1 MLINYLKVAFRN
13 IFRHKLF
20 SLINIFGL
28 SISMATCLLII
39 LLIYGQKKA
48 DNFHSKGDR
57 IVRVLSA
64 NASDL
69 ALATTPLPLGS
80 VLLQDYPHI
89 VENTVRIKSSFVG
102 GDVVYNNNRIPL
114 AGRYVDASFFD
125 VFDFKMVN
133 GNSKTALTA
142 PFSIVITIDAAQK
155 LFGDENPI
163 GKSVKL
169 NDSGLNTMGM
179 AILEGHKE
187 KMLGDFTV
195 TGVVDTS
202 LPSHIQ
208 FQFLIPMSTV
218 LALEKQDQVE
228 TAFDNWEKYQESY
241 LYVLLMNGK
250 TEEDLSPILEQI
262 SKTKY
267 ATIEDMNIAFSV
279 QALSSIALGK
289 WVNSPISLQMPLE
302 VIYFLS
308 FLGLIVLFSAGFN
321 YVNLSFARSLTRAK
335 EVGVRK
341 VIGAARR
348 QLFVQFLVESILVS
362 LVSLVIAVG
371 ILQILSR
378 VFLNLWINQF
388 IVLDLTP
395 DIVLYA
401 LFVLFS
407 ILVGLVAGLV
417 PASFL
422 SSFSPIKTL
431 RSASGI
437 HLGIGKRMNL
447 RKFLVIVQFSASLF
461 FIITTL
467 LIFSQLNYQLQT
479 KYGFDQSDIINVK
492 LQGIDYKTLSNE
504 FEQNPS
510 IQNISASSFVP
521 GTGGYGGDMQI
532 KTLEMSNAD
541 LRSSFIGVDQ
551 HFIPNLK
558 LQIQA
563 GHNFPESLPKN
574 DEQSIIVNEA
584 AARLLGYQRP
594 KDIVG
599 ETIMIGEEE
608 KVVQVIGLVKNFIFD
623 VLMEADKNDPLLIR
637 YLPDDF
643 KYMNVRY
650 DSREK
655 AGAVIGYMEHR
666 WKALDPIHSFKY
678 EIYEDELKATNAIF
692 SDVTYILGFISFLT
706 ICISCLGLLGMAA
719 YSAESKKREI
729 GIRKV
734 HGAEIKSITLL
745 LSNGFLK
752 MFAVAIVVTVPIAY
766 LLNSIWLEEF
776 SYHVDFSADIIF
788 LGIGIMLLLGFG
800 TILSQTIRAA
810 SAKPIKSLRTE

>member
-1 MLINYLKVAFRN
+1 
-13 IFRHKLF
+13 
-20 SLINIFGL
+20 
-28 SISMATCLLII
+28 MATCLLII
-39 LLIYGQKKA
+39 LLIYGQKKF

-57 IVRVLSA
+57 IVRVLSSDT
-64 NASDL
+64 SDL
-69 ALATTPLPLGS
+69 TLAATPLPLGT

-89 VENTVRIKSSFVG
+89 VENAVRIKSSFVG
-102 GDVVYNNNRIPL
+102 GDVIYNDNRIPL

-142 PFSIVITIDAAQK
+142 PFSIVLTIDAAQK
-155 LFGDENPI
+155 LFGTENPI

-169 NDSGLNTMGM
+169 NDSGLNTMGI
-179 AILEGHKE
+179 ALLDGNKE

-195 TGVVDTS
+195 TGVVDAS
-202 LPSHIQ
+202 LSSHIQ
-208 FQFLIPMSTV
+208 FQFLASMSTV
-218 LALEKQDQVE
+218 LVLENQDQVE
-228 TAFDNWEKYQESY
+228 TAFDNWAKYQESY
-241 LYVLLMNGK
+241 LYLLLRNGE
-250 TEEDLSPILEQI
+250 TEENISPILEQI

-267 ATIEDMNIAFSV
+267 ASIEDMNIAFSV
-279 QALSSIALGK
+279 QPLSGIALGK
-289 WVNSPISLQMPLE
+289 WVNNPISLQMPLE

-308 FLGLIVLFSAGFN
+308 FLGLIVLFSAVFN

-341 VIGAARR
+341 VVGAARR
-348 QLFVQFLVESILVS
+348 QLYVQFIVESIIIS
-362 LVSLVIAVG
+362 LVSLTIAVC

-388 IVLDLTP
+388 IVLDFTP
-395 DIVLYA
+395 DLVLYV

-407 ILVGLVAGLV
+407 ILVGIVAGLV

-437 HLGIGKRMNL
+437 NLAIGKRLNL

-467 LIFSQLNYQLQT
+467 LIFSQLNYQLET
-479 KYGFDQSDIINVK
+479 KYGFDQSDVINIK
-492 LQGIDYKTLSNE
+492 LQGVDYETLSNE
-504 FEQNPS
+504 FKQSPS
-510 IQNISASSFVP
+510 IKSISASSFVP
-521 GTGGYGGDMQI
+521 GTGGYGGATKI
-532 KTLEMSNAD
+532 KTPEMLNAD
-541 LRSSFIGVDQ
+541 LHSSFIDVDQ
-551 HFIPNLK
+551 NFIPNLK
-558 LQIQA
+558 LQMEA
-563 GHNFPESLPKN
+563 GSNFPESLPKN

-599 ETIMIGEEE
+599 ETIMIGEGE

-623 VLMEADKNDPLLIR
+623 LLMEADKNDPLLIR
-637 YLPDDF
+637 YLPDDLT
-643 KYMNVRY
+643 YMNVRY
-650 DSREK
+650 DHREK
-655 AGAVIGYMEHR
+655 VGAVIEYMEHK

-678 EIYEDELKATNAIF
+678 EVYEEELKATNSIF

-719 YSAESKKREI
+719 YTAESKKREI

-734 HGAEIKSITLL
+734 HGAEIKSIALL
-745 LSNGFLK
+745 LSNGFIW
-752 MFAVAIVVTVPIAY
+752 MFTIAIVVTVPIAY

-776 SYHVDFSADIIF
+776 SYHVDFSARIIF
-788 LGIGIMLLLGFG
+788 LGIGIMFILGFG

-810 SAKPIKSLRTE
+810 SANPVKSLRTE

>member
-1 MLINYLKVAFRN
+1 MLKDYLKVAFRN

-39 LLIYGQKKA
+39 LLIYGQKKF

-57 IVRVLSA
+57 IVRILSA
-64 NASDL
+64 DTSDL
-69 ALATTPLPLGS
+69 ALAATPLPLGT
-80 VLLQDYPHI
+80 VLLEDYPHI
-89 VENTVRIKSSFVG
+89 VENAVRIKSSFVG

-114 AGRYVDASFFD
+114 AGRYVDTSFFD

-142 PFSIVITIDAAQK
+142 PFSMVLTIDAAQK
-155 LFGDENPI
+155 LFGNENPI

-169 NDSGLNTMGM
+169 NDSGLNTMGI
-179 AILEGHKE
+179 AILEGNKE

-208 FQFLIPMSTV
+208 FQFLVSMSTV
-218 LALEKQDQVE
+218 LALANQDQVE
-228 TAFDNWEKYQESY
+228 TAFDNWAKYQESY
-241 LYVLLMNGK
+241 LYLLLRDGE
-250 TEEDLSPILEQI
+250 TEENLSLILERI

-267 ATIEDMNIAFSV
+267 ASIADMNIAFSV
-279 QALSSIALGK
+279 QPLSGIALGK
-289 WVNSPISLQMPLE
+289 WVNNPISLQMPLE

-341 VIGAARR
+341 VVGAARR
-348 QLFVQFLVESILVS
+348 QLFVQFIVESIIVS
-362 LVSLVIAVG
+362 LVSLAIAVG
-371 ILQILSR
+371 ILQILSK

-395 DIVLYA
+395 DILLYA
-401 LFVLFS
+401 LFVVFS

-422 SSFSPIKTL
+422 SSFSPIKAL
-431 RSASGI
+431 RNTSGV
-437 HLGIGKRMNL
+437 HLTIGKHMKL

-467 LIFSQLNYQLQT
+467 LIFSQLNYQLET
-479 KYGFDQSDIINVK
+479 KYGFDQSDVINVK
-492 LQGIDYKTLSNE
+492 LQGVDYETLSNE
-504 FEQNPS
+504 FKQNPS

-521 GTGGYGGDMQI
+521 GTGGYSGDMQI
-532 KTLEMSNAD
+532 KTPKMLNAD

-563 GHNFPESLPKN
+563 GSNFPEALPKN
-574 DEQSIIVNEA
+574 DEQLIIVNEA

-599 ETIMIGEEE
+599 ETIMIGEDE

-623 VLMEADKNDPLLIR
+623 LLMEADKNDPLLIR

-643 KYMNVRY
+643 RYMNVRF
-650 DSREK
+650 DPRVKE
-655 AGAVIGYMEHR
+655 GTVVEYMEHK

-678 EIYEDELKATNAIF
+678 EVYEEELKATNSIF
-692 SDVTYILGFISFLT
+692 SDITYILGFISFLT

-719 YSAESKKREI
+719 YTTESRKREI

-752 MFAVAIVVTVPIAY
+752 MFSIAIVVTVPIAY
-766 LLNSIWLEEF
+766 LLNGIWLEEF
-776 SYHVDFSADIIF
+776 SYHVDFSARIIF
-788 LGIGIMLLLGFG
+788 LGIGIMFILGLG

-810 SAKPIKSLRTE
+810 SANPIKSLRTE